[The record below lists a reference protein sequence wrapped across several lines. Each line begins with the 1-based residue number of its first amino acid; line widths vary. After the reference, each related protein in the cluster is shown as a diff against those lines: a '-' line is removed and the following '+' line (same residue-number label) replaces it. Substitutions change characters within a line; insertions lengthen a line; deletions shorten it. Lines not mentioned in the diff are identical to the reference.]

1 MTERWLPLPGFEGGY
16 EVSDQ
21 GCIRS
26 VDRII
31 HDSAGRTRRH
41 KGRPIRLSPSP
52 DGYIRYE
59 FHFRGQA
66 STQSVH
72 RLVAR
77 AFIGPLPPGME
88 VLHRN
93 GDRIDNRVENLRYG
107 THAENI
113 RDSVRHGTHAEARK
127 THCPRNHPYSGDNVW
142 VVRTEDGGIKRRC
155 RACARQRMRNKK
167 MAPDVSR
174 GQTTRKGT
182 PECQLILAKT

>member
-26 VDRII
+26 VSRTI
-31 HDSAGRTRRH
+31 HAINGRTRRH

-59 FHFRGQA
+59 FHFRGQS
-66 STQSVH
+66 STRSVH
-72 RLVAR
+72 QLVAR

-107 THAENI
+107 THQENV
-113 RDSVRHGTHAEARK
+113 RDSVRHGTHAGARK
-127 THCPRNHPYSGDNVW
+127 THCPRNHPYSGDNVRF
-142 VVRTEDGGIKRRC
+142 VRQKNGSTKRYC
-155 RACARQRMRNKK
+155 LACARQRPRLK
-167 MAPDVSR
+167 
-174 GQTTRKGT
+174 
-182 PECQLILAKT
+182 